1 MRTIGLGNA
10 LVDVVLRVKDDI
22 VLSEIGI
29 AKGAMELI
37 DKDQM
42 IRLRSASHDFSRT
55 VSPGGS
61 VCNTIRAMANLGAS
75 VGYIGKIGSDD
86 LANDYELALNQAG
99 VDPNFVKVDG
109 ISGSCTVFV
118 TPDGE
123 RTMATFLGP
132 AATLCPEELNPEVI
146 RNYDCIYIE
155 GYLIVNEPLFRG
167 VLLLAKESGLKI
179 ALDLSSFNVVEANL
193 ELLKEVIP
201 AYVDILFCNEQE
213 AASFTGLSASEAV
226 AELSKMVDIAVVTL
240 GKQGALV
247 GHNSEVVSVS
257 AETVDAIDTTG
268 AGDHFAAGFLYG
280 ISRSASL
287 GLSAKIG
294 TLLAARVVEVSGACI
309 PEDQWEQIKL
319 KVAGILV

>member
-10 LVDVVLRVKDDI
+10 LIDVVLRVNDELL
-22 VLSEIGI
+22 LSEIGI

-42 IRLRSASHDFSRT
+42 VRLRSASYNFSRT

-61 VCNTIRAMANLGAS
+61 VCNTMRAMASLGAS

-86 LANDYELALNQAG
+86 MGKEYEQALFRVG
-99 VDPNFVKVDG
+99 VDPNFVKIEG
-109 ISGSCTVFV
+109 ISGSSTVFV

-132 AATLCPEELNPEVI
+132 AATLCPEELKLEII
-146 RNYDCIYIE
+146 REYDCIYIE
-155 GYLIVNEPLFRG
+155 GYLIVNEPLFRSA
-167 VLLLAKESGLKI
+167 LTLAREAGLKI

-193 ELLKEVIP
+193 DLLKEVIP

-213 AASFTGLSASEAV
+213 STAFTGLAPSAAV
-226 AELSKMVDIAVVTL
+226 VRLSQMVEIAVVTL
-240 GKQGALV
+240 GKQGALI
-247 GHNSEVVSVS
+247 GRNYEVVSVA
-257 AETVDAIDTTG
+257 AETVEAIDTTG

-280 ISRSASL
+280 ISQSASL
-287 GLSAKIG
+287 GSSAQIG
-294 TLLAARVVEVSGACI
+294 SLLAARVVEVSGACI
-309 PEDQWEQIKL
+309 PDDQWEQIKL
-319 KVAGILV
+319 KVAGILE